1 MTFSVFDRI
10 VRRFTSD
17 DVTRPQFRDPWQSAT
32 GEVLAT
38 DGKIAIV
45 HRQPP
50 PNNYP
55 KEDPGYWRSRLTA
68 DLEGWIKQDT
78 DDSRQRLRMPM
89 HLDFALLKRA
99 ATAAMDDARAN
110 APELE
115 LPVEDCDFCIDEPM
129 TVDSFVRT
137 NSVVI
142 LPGKRRAV
150 VAAVYANLVADVA
163 AAFGGCVGWGWESI
177 PKSRRRDFER
187 YWRVLFVGAHYD
199 MLLMPVRTDPL
210 PRPYNCNARCF
221 RSVADAA
228 TGKLVHSYGDESPAD
243 FDVLRFG
250 EKGGVA

>member
-1 MTFSVFDRI
+1 
-10 VRRFTSD
+10 
-17 DVTRPQFRDPWQSAT
+17 
-32 GEVLAT
+32 
-38 DGKIAIV
+38 
-45 HRQPP
+45 
-50 PNNYP
+50 
-55 KEDPGYWRSRLTA
+55 
-68 DLEGWIKQDT
+68 
-78 DDSRQRLRMPM
+78 
-89 HLDFALLKRA
+89 
-99 ATAAMDDARAN
+99 MDDARAN
-110 APELE
+110 APEPE

-187 YWRVLFVGAHYD
+187 YWRILFVGAHYD
-199 MLLMPVRTDPL
+199 MLLMPIRTDPL

-228 TGKLVHSYGDESPAD
+228 TGKLVHSYGDRSPAD

-250 EKGGVA
+250 EKGGVK

>member
-1 MTFSVFDRI
+1 MISYTPFDNI
-10 VRRFTSD
+10 IRRFTSD
-17 DVTRPQFRDPWQSAT
+17 DVTRPKLRDPWRACT

-38 DGKIAIV
+38 DGRIAIM
-45 HRQPP
+45 HRRPP
-50 PNNYP
+50 SNNYQV
-55 KEDPGYWRSRLTA
+55 EDLGFRERVTA
-68 DLEGWIKQDT
+68 DIKGWIKQDT

-99 ATAAMDDARAN
+99 ATAAMDDARAH
-110 APELE
+110 APEPE
-115 LPVEDCDFCIDEPM
+115 LPVDDRDFGIDEPM

-137 NSVVI
+137 NAVVI
-142 LPGKRRAV
+142 LPGIRRAV

-177 PKSRRRDFER
+177 PKSRRRDFYR
-187 YWRVLFVGAHYD
+187 CLRILFVGAHYD

-210 PRPYNCNARCF
+210 PYNGDAGCF

-228 TGKLVHSYGDESPAD
+228 TGKLVHSYGDRSPAD

-250 EKGGVA
+250 EKGGAK